1 MTMPA
6 SCLCQQDIIWA
17 AFIEIRFLG
26 ILEKL
31 GKIQRVHHFQTKMIN
46 FWTIFELGSDISSD
60 LSVELP
66 SRNWLNLITGSVLW
80 AYRRRKTRTIIP
92 LLMDWVFDVVDAS
105 LTRSLNG
112 TRFHG
117 TTFGTSNLIVI
128 QRSLF
133 ASWNLTW
140 PRDINSLMLKTTKV
154 YLIWYPC
161 WFKNPNCWCFRL
173 VLWITQSVIVKFLI
187 WHLKRWNYRVV
198 LLKKCVESWRNR

>member
-1 MTMPA
+1 MPA

-46 FWTIFELGSDISSD
+46 FWTIFELGSDKSSD

-128 QRSLF
+128 QRNLF
-133 ASWNLTW
+133 TS
-140 PRDINSLMLKTTKV
+140 
-154 YLIWYPC
+154 
-161 WFKNPNCWCFRL
+161 
-173 VLWITQSVIVKFLI
+173 
-187 WHLKRWNYRVV
+187 
-198 LLKKCVESWRNR
+198 